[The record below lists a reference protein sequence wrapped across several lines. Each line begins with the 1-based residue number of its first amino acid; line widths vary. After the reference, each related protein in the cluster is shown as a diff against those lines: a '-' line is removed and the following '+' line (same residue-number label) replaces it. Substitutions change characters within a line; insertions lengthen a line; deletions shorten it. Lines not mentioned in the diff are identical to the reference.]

1 MPSTTLYLVRHG
13 ETDPNRHRIMQG
25 RGLDAALNAAGQ
37 QQAEA
42 VAQRFATTPLDA
54 IYASGLRRAI
64 ETAETV
70 HRHHPRLTL
79 RQNPD
84 LDEMAWG
91 VYEGTPPSP
100 ERDAAL
106 DAIYQKWDAGQYEA
120 AVDGGESILDVQAR
134 GVRAIRSITESHS
147 GDTVLVVTHGRM
159 LRVLL
164 ASLLEGYTLDH
175 MGTFDHSNT
184 GVNELQY
191 HQGRYEPRTL
201 NCTAHLDGTADPST
215 ATMST
220 N

>member
-1 MPSTTLYLVRHG
+1 MSATTLFLVRHG

-25 RGLDAALNAAGQ
+25 RGLDAALNATGR

-42 VAQRFATTPLDA
+42 VAQRFAETSLEA

-70 HRHHPRLTL
+70 HRHHPALTVH
-79 RQNPD
+79 QNPD

-106 DAIYQKWDAGQYEA
+106 AAIYQDWDAGRYEA
-120 AVDGGESILDVQAR
+120 AVDGGESILDVQTR
-134 GVRAIRSITESHS
+134 GVRAIQSIAESHA
-147 GDTVLVVTHGRM
+147 GETVLVVTHGRM

-164 ASLLEGYTLDH
+164 ASLLDGYTLDH
-175 MGTFDHSNT
+175 MDTFDHSNT
-184 GVNELQY
+184 GVNELRY
-191 HQGRYEPRTL
+191 RQGRYEPRTL

-215 ATMST
+215 ATLST